1 MRNLG
6 SGWIAIG
13 PAALL
18 LLAGCVENVPAHTH
32 HGGAAINE
40 TYAVTAINGRAP
52 APAVGRGNSYEVML
66 MGTAVSVSLGCSN
79 IAVSGVVA
87 DGVFRA
93 SDPVGGGVVTG
104 AGTCGIPAEQQWEP
118 QLRKSLL
125 AGEVRVTRRANAVT
139 LAAPNLVVEGRSR

>member
-1 MRNLG
+1 MRHIG
-6 SGWIAIG
+6 FGAVAIG
-13 PAALL
+13 PFL
-18 LLAGCVENVPAHTH
+18 LLAGCMEKVPAGTH
-32 HGGAAINE
+32 QSGAAMNG

-52 APAVGRGNSYEVML
+52 APAVGRGNGYEVIL
-66 MGTAVSVSLGCSN
+66 METGISVSLGCSN

-93 SDPVGGGVVTG
+93 SDPVAGGVVTG

-118 QLRKSLL
+118 RLHKSLL